1 MRMFSDE
8 AERADV
14 LLVATSQNEAKTI
27 RDCLVDAGRVVLCVE
42 PRDAVP
48 ERVGSVPV
56 VVFDAT
62 NVGAATVDRVCDD
75 FASVDAPTI
84 LLCDEPFFDRW
95 RDKTFA
101 LFVKPCRRSAFL
113 QAVRSAS
120 KLAEST
126 RRVRP
131 TLFGLRLAD
140 LERRAIV
147 ETLERVGTKSRA
159 ARVLGVSE
167 KTIYNKLKQ
176 YGLFESYAALSRRP
190 AANESRVE

>member
-14 LLVATSQNEAKTI
+14 LLVATSQSEAKTI

-42 PRDAVP
+42 PREAVP

-84 LLCDEPFFDRW
+84 LLCDEPFFNRW
-95 RDKTFA
+95 HDKTFA
-101 LFVKPCRRSAFL
+101 LFVKPCRRSA
-113 QAVRSAS
+113 AVRSAA
-120 KLAEST
+120 KLASAT

>member
-1 MRMFSDE
+1 MRIFDD

-14 LLVATSQNEAKTI
+14 LLVAASQNEAKTI
-27 RDCLVDAGRVVLCVE
+27 RDCLVDAGRVVLCAE
-42 PRDAVP
+42 PREAI
-48 ERVGSVPV
+48 PV

-62 NVGAATVDRVCDD
+62 NVDSATVDRVCDD

-84 LLCDEPFFDRW
+84 LLCDEPILKRW

-101 LFVKPCRRSAFL
+101 IFVKPCRRSAFL
-113 QAVRSAS
+113 QAVRNAL
-120 KLAEST
+120 KLASAT

-131 TLFGLRLAD
+131 TFFGLRLAD

-147 ETLERVGTKSRA
+147 ETLERVGTKSQA
-159 ARVLGVSE
+159 ARALGVSE

-176 YGLFESYAALSRRP
+176 YGLTRQYSRSQ
-190 AANESRVE
+190 E

>member
-1 MRMFSDE
+1 MRTFSDE

-14 LLVATSQNEAKTI
+14 LLVAASPNEAKTI
-27 RDCLVDAGRVVLCVE
+27 RDCLVADGRAVLFVE
-42 PRDAVP
+42 PREAVP

-62 NVGAATVDRVCDD
+62 SVGASTVDRVCDD
-75 FASVDAPTI
+75 FASVGLPPI
-84 LLCDEPFFDRW
+84 LLCDEPYFNRW
-95 RDKTFA
+95 YDKTFA

-113 QAVRSAS
+113 QAVRNAA

-147 ETLERVGTKSRA
+147 ETLERVGTKARA

-176 YGLFESYAALSRRP
+176 YGIFGLYAADR
-190 AANESRVE
+190 NER

>member
-1 MRMFSDE
+1 MKTFSDD

-27 RDCLVDAGRVVLCVE
+27 RDCLVDDGRVVLCAE
-42 PRDAVP
+42 PREAVP

-62 NVGAATVDRVCDD
+62 DVGAATVDRVCDD

-84 LLCDEPFFDRW
+84 LLCDEPFFNRW
-95 RDKTFA
+95 HDKTFA

-113 QAVRSAS
+113 QAVRSAA
-120 KLAEST
+120 KLASAT

-176 YGLFESYAALSRRP
+176 YGIFGLYAADRNDVASRGK
-190 AANESRVE
+190 

>member
-1 MRMFSDE
+1 MRIFDD

-14 LLVATSQNEAKTI
+14 LLVAASQNEAKTI
-27 RDCLVDAGRVVLCVE
+27 RDCLVDAGRVVLCAE
-42 PRDAVP
+42 PREAIP
-48 ERVGSVPV
+48 ERVGAIPV

-62 NVGAATVDRVCDD
+62 NVDSATVDRVCDD

-84 LLCDEPFFDRW
+84 LLCDEPILKRW

-101 LFVKPCRRSAFL
+101 IFVKPCRRSAFL
-113 QAVRSAS
+113 QAVRNAL
-120 KLAEST
+120 KLASAT

-131 TLFGLRLAD
+131 TFFGLRLAD

-147 ETLERVGTKSRA
+147 ETLERVGTKSQA
-159 ARVLGVSE
+159 ARALGVSE

-176 YGLFESYAALSRRP
+176 YGLTRQYSRSQ
-190 AANESRVE
+190 E

>member
-1 MRMFSDE
+1 MFSDE

-27 RDCLVDAGRVVLCVE
+27 RDCLVEAGRVVLCVE

-113 QAVRSAS
+113 QAVRNAT

-131 TLFGLRLAD
+131 TFFGLRLAD

-147 ETLERVGTKSRA
+147 ETLERVGTKARA

-176 YGLFESYAALSRRP
+176 YGLFERYAVER
-190 AANESRVE
+190 NER